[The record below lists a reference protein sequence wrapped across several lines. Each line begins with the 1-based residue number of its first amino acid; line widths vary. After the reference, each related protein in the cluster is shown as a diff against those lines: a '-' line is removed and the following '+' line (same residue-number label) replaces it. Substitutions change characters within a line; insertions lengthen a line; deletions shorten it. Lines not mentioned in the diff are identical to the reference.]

1 MLARGQLVGIFRL
14 RLPMSV
20 EAMCKKKM
28 RHKYIK
34 TRESTTNLYEHP
46 VQFLNS
52 WQGMKESPIT
62 LPPIFN
68 KSSPIELVCNN
79 QKEQKNQQL
88 K

>member
-20 EAMCKKKM
+20 EPMCKNKM

-46 VQFLNS
+46 VQFLK
-52 WQGMKESPIT
+52 QLEDER
-62 LPPIFN
+62 
-68 KSSPIELVCNN
+68 KSHHATAYF
-79 QKEQKNQQL
+79 Q
-88 K
+88 